1 MRSYFIIFFSVF
13 SIFSA
18 HSQSNQEITSFV
30 SAAQSDINTIGAE
43 YFNPLFKSVQLSM
56 SEGWVQSA
64 KPHKKF
70 GFNFTSNMSN
80 TGYFYS
86 TKSTYH
92 NTTSDYD
99 RHISA
104 QYSSGMDA
112 RRTTSEALIGSF
124 NSGYA
129 DTLQVGGATFGDL
142 A

>member
-1 MRSYFIIFFSVF
+1 MAFGIIKADTLTHSTAGSVPTNF
-13 SIFSA
+13 VVSSSA
-18 HSQSNQEITSFV
+18 KMFGTIDADASTAVGIDTFNV
-30 SAAQSDINTIGAE
+30 SAVQDNGA
-43 YFNPLFKSVQLSM
+43 
-56 SEGWVQSA
+56 G
-64 KPHKKF
+64 KF

-92 NTTSDYD
+92 NTSSDYD
-99 RHISA
+99 RHISL

>member
-1 MRSYFIIFFSVF
+1 MAFGIIKADTLTHSTAGSVPTNF
-13 SIFSA
+13 VVNGSA
-18 HSQSNQEITSFV
+18 KMFGTIDADASTAVGIDTFNV
-30 SAAQSDINTIGAE
+30 SAVQDNGA
-43 YFNPLFKSVQLSM
+43 
-56 SEGWVQSA
+56 G
-64 KPHKKF
+64 KF

>member
-1 MRSYFIIFFSVF
+1 MA
-13 SIFSA
+13 SILKVDT
-18 HSQSNQEITSFV
+18 ITGVATAGSIAITGEGNSTTTNLQQGLAKMFGTIDADASTAVGIDTFNV
-30 SAAQSDINTIGAE
+30 SAVQDNGA
-43 YFNPLFKSVQLSM
+43 
-56 SEGWVQSA
+56 G
-64 KPHKKF
+64 KF
-70 GFNFTSNMSN
+70 GFNFTSNMGN

>member
-1 MRSYFIIFFSVF
+1 MAFGIIKADTLTHSTEGSVPTNF
-13 SIFSA
+13 VVHGSA
-18 HSQSNQEITSFV
+18 KMFGTIDADASTAVGIDTFNV
-30 SAAQSDINTIGAE
+30 SAVQDNGA
-43 YFNPLFKSVQLSM
+43 
-56 SEGWVQSA
+56 G
-64 KPHKKF
+64 KF
-70 GFNFTSNMSN
+70 GFNFTSNMGN

-92 NTTSDYD
+92 NTISDYD